1 MYIITVNKCHCRLL
15 SKALDIYK
23 FTLRGEL
30 KKIPLL
36 YAENKN
42 TYLSLGIYSE
52 NEFDEYIK
60 TLRDT
65 FFEIDNLHFERYISI
80 TQYREHGIN
89 LANIKKR
96 LIDTSLFFKN
106 QNTQSINIKISHDEL
121 AIIKIACD
129 LYWNVQVANI
139 EYINQLTFF
148 QDKTSDNF
156 KSDILFLSNSLKSFA
171 CSSGLDIMSLAINR
185 KGKWCYDISNIIESF
200 LKGKEYRL
208 VGSLNRLII
217 KKYGH
222 F

>member
-1 MYIITVNKCHCRLL
+1 
-15 SKALDIYK
+15 
-23 FTLRGEL
+23 
-30 KKIPLL
+30 
-36 YAENKN
+36 
-42 TYLSLGIYSE
+42 
-52 NEFDEYIK
+52 
-60 TLRDT
+60 
-65 FFEIDNLHFERYISI
+65 
-80 TQYREHGIN
+80 
-89 LANIKKR
+89 
-96 LIDTSLFFKN
+96 LFFKN